1 LEEEDEA
8 QRELTPLKGGKLHLE
23 LSLKIRLLRSS
34 RTIKYSF
41 ELQPVAVE
49 RIDILE
55 SKLKDQQEELDRLL
69 AKGNTG
75 GNVFVCVESDAWV
88 SSKLQWKEVNSEYFK
103 LSKDKAAVIVLQAG
117 LLAVGVVVNHLPA
130 ASGGSGSIDLHKDG
144 VAIQSATTGPARCQN
159 VNYGG
164 ESYVSHQTSSSLM
177 AIIQVEKGTH
187 LSVNCVGTSAIANMA
202 SYLTAVRIG
211 A

>member
-55 SKLKDQQEELDRLL
+55 SKLKDQQEELDRLR
-69 AKGNTG
+69 AKVDTG
-75 GNVFVCVESDAWV
+75 ANVFVFVESDAWV
-88 SSKLQWKEVNSEYFK
+88 SSMLQWKEVNSENFV
-103 LSKDKAAVIVLQAG
+103 LSEDKTSIVVLKAG
-117 LLAVGVVVNHLPA
+117 LYAIGVVVNHLPIA
-130 ASGGSGSIDLHKDG
+130 KSGSGSVVLQKNG
-144 VAIQSATTGPARCQN
+144 VAVQSAIAGSAYCQN
-159 VNYGG
+159 RYA
-164 ESYVSHQTSSSLM
+164 SHQTSSSLM
-177 AIIQVEKGTH
+177 ATVQVEKDSQ
-187 LSVNCVGTSAIANMA
+187 LSVNCWETSAIANMA